1 MEAKENK
8 KVKKSVKIRLE
19 KEARSEAK
27 KLLSGKQG
35 AVAASLR
42 NFPSAARKMRLVA
55 DMIRGRRVSVALNFL
70 KFDAKFASGIL
81 EKVLLSAIANW
92 QLKNE
97 EVNIEEAD
105 LYVKEIYVDS
115 ARMLKRL
122 RTAPQGRAHRIRK
135 RSHHLVVTVDDR
147 NVNVEDK
154 NEMQKD

>member
-1 MEAKENK
+1 MEVKGNV

-19 KEARSEAK
+19 KESRKEAK
-27 KLLSGKQG
+27 NLLSGRQG

-55 DMIRGRRVSVALNFL
+55 NMIRGQRVSIALNVL
-70 KFDAKFASGIL
+70 KFDTKLASSIL

-147 NVNVEDK
+147 NVNGENK

>member
-1 MEAKENK
+1 MEAKIDK

-19 KEARSEAK
+19 KEARKEAK

-35 AVAASLR
+35 AVSASLR

-55 DMIRGRRVSVALNFL
+55 NMIRGQRVSVALNVL
-70 KFDAKFASGIL
+70 KFDAKLASSIL

-92 QLKNE
+92 QSKNE

-135 RSHHLVVTVDDR
+135 RSHHLAVTVDDR
-147 NVNVEDK
+147 NVNGENK

>member
-19 KEARSEAK
+19 KEARKEAK
-27 KLLSGKQG
+27 KMLSGKQG

-42 NFPSAARKMRLVA
+42 NFPSAARKLRLVA
-55 DMIRGRRVSVALNFL
+55 NMIRGQRVSIALNVL
-70 KFDAKFASGIL
+70 KFDAKLASSIL

-147 NVNVEDK
+147 NVNGENK

>member
-1 MEAKENK
+1 MEAQGNK
-8 KVKKSVKIRLE
+8 KVKKSVRIRLE
-19 KEARSEAK
+19 KEARKEAE

-42 NFPSAARKMRLVA
+42 NFPSAARKMRLVV
-55 DMIRGRRVSVALNFL
+55 DMIRGQRVSVALNVL
-70 KFDAKFASGIL
+70 KFDAKYASSIL
-81 EKVLLSAIANW
+81 EIVLLSAIANW

-135 RSHHLVVTVDDR
+135 RSHHLVVKVDDR
-147 NVNVEDK
+147 NVNGENK

>member
-55 DMIRGRRVSVALNFL
+55 DMIRGQRVSVALNFL
-70 KFDAKFASGIL
+70 KFDL
-81 EKVLLSAIANW
+81 HLMWCHLL
-92 QLKNE
+92 L
-97 EVNIEEAD
+97 
-105 LYVKEIYVDS
+105 
-115 ARMLKRL
+115 ML
-122 RTAPQGRAHRIRK
+122 
-135 RSHHLVVTVDDR
+135 V
-147 NVNVEDK
+147 
-154 NEMQKD
+154 

>member
-1 MEAKENK
+1 MEVKGNI

-19 KEARSEAK
+19 KEARKEAK

-55 DMIRGRRVSVALNFL
+55 NMIRGQRVSIALNVL
-70 KFDAKFASGIL
+70 KFDAKLASSIL

-105 LYVKEIYVDS
+105 LYVKEVYVDS

-135 RSHHLVVTVDDR
+135 RSHHLVVKVDDR
-147 NVNVEDK
+147 NVNGENK